1 MPCGHFEAYALA
13 YLLKTV
19 DDERFA
25 AAIDRA
31 RKLLDATSEDSNGRA
46 YFANAWT
53 GLREVR
59 TRFTARTGA
68 RIQIVLAEEVDWISA
83 AGDYRELHVSWAFSS
98 LARNGESNGAEAR
111 PNYLRIH
118 RSRIV
123 RIKGILELRGIDN
136 REFIVKLSDG
146 SGPRSSRT
154 YADRLEC
161 WLSSGKL
168 TRRTSV

>member
-1 MPCGHFEAYALA
+1 
-13 YLLKTV
+13 V

-25 AAIDRA
+25 AAVDRA
-31 RKLLDATSEDSNGRA
+31 RKLLDATSKTQNGRA

-68 RIQIVLAEEVDWISA
+68 RIQIVLAEVLDWISA
-83 AGDYRELHVSWAFSS
+83 AGDYTELHVRGRSH
-98 LARNGESNGAEAR
+98 L
-111 PNYLRIH
+111 LRETVNPMEQKLDPTKCIH

-136 REFIVKLSDG
+136 REFLVKLSDG
-146 SGPRSSRT
+146 SGHRSSRT

-168 TRRTSV
+168 TWSTLV